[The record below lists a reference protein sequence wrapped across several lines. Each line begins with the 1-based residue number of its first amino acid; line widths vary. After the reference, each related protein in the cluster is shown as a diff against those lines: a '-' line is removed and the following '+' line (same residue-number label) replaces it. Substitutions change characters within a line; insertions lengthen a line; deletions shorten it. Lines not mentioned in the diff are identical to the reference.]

1 LTAILCERRHYGE
14 KRTKTDKYDLDFPR
28 VAKLTIDMSEENLS
42 VFVSDFHELCLLM
55 YRNLSARAS
64 TEYIFETPQPDGTLE
79 LRVYAGSDSIKTFR
93 GNFLKRLA
101 EVFFNLK

>member
-1 LTAILCERRHYGE
+1 
-14 KRTKTDKYDLDFPR
+14 
-28 VAKLTIDMSEENLS
+28 MSEENLS